1 MRFPKPGFI
10 FIALGVTLF
19 LPWSAGRGQGSAR
32 AQYQK
37 LRLKLGAESA
47 ERHLSLANSL
57 EDKWIYIQAL
67 DQFRLAAELAEG
79 SMKWRTSKAYQAMR
93 NLGPALIES
102 NYRYPTKEER
112 IRYRSKAG
120 LLHRKDRKGWKKLA
134 DYAAAHSKELLE
146 EALKDYGK
154 LIKDTGDVLAFDK
167 KGRILLPEGAIP
179 KHISDRLGKS
189 EGTTAVNESRFLRNE
204 FFKCIP
210 GVHQV
215 YMRESKNVR
224 IYCKEERDE
233 SFEWLDLGDALHSRL
248 KKDFGDS
255 PGQPLSLFVFVDRT
269 TYEAYCRASGNGHYA
284 KLNGFTNLVQRF
296 SMICLEGKGGGELAR
311 EDVHALLLH
320 ELVHLFHYGTAQ
332 IRMPCWFE
340 EGLAESYG
348 GRRAFEWKGGKLKIT
363 GDLDRERLGQF
374 LKPGVLMEM
383 DAFLNMDMQRLLA
396 GGADKVLLF
405 YAQSRI
411 FLDYLRNGSGAKT
424 ARRFR
429 QWEETCYCRN
439 LDRKG
444 AEDYFHD
451 KFVVSLEKL
460 EKDFGDYLKKT
471 SGSR

>member
-1 MRFPKPGFI
+1 MGFPRQGFI
-10 FIALGVTLF
+10 FIALGITLF
-19 LPWSAGRGQGSAR
+19 LPWSVGRGQGSAR
-32 AQYQK
+32 TQYQK
-37 LRLKLGAESA
+37 LRLQLGAESA

-79 SMKWRTSKAYQAMR
+79 RLKWKTSRAYQVMR
-93 NLGPALIES
+93 NLDPALIES
-102 NYRYPTKEER
+102 NYRYPTKAER

-120 LLHRKDRKGWKKLA
+120 LLHGKDRKGWKKLA

-146 EALKDYGK
+146 EALQGYRK
-154 LIKDTGDVLAFDK
+154 LIKDTGDVLEFDE

-179 KHISDRLGKS
+179 KDISDRLGKS
-189 EGTTAVNESRFLRNE
+189 EGTTAVNESRCLRNE

-210 GVHQV
+210 EVHQV
-215 YMRESKNVR
+215 YKRESKIVR
-224 IYCKEERDE
+224 IYCEEERDE
-233 SFEWLDLGDALHSRL
+233 SFEWLDLGDALHARL
-248 KKDFGDS
+248 RKDFGDS
-255 PGQPLSLFVFVDRT
+255 PEEPLSLFVFIDRA
-269 TYEAYCRASGNGHYA
+269 TYEAYCRTSGNGHYA
-284 KLNGFTNLVQRF
+284 KLNGFTHLQQRF
-296 SMICLEGKGGGELAR
+296 SVICLERKGGGELAR

-320 ELVHLFHYGTAQ
+320 ELVHLFHYGTTL

-363 GDLDRERLGQF
+363 GDLDRERLGRF
-374 LKPGVLMEM
+374 LKPDALIEM
-383 DAFLNMDMQRLLA
+383 DEFLDMDMRRLLA
-396 GGADKVLLF
+396 GSADAALLF
-405 YAQSRI
+405 YSQSRI
-411 FLDYLRNGSGAKT
+411 FLDYLRNGAGART

-429 QWEETCYCRN
+429 QWEEDCYCRN

-444 AEDYFHD
+444 AEDYFHE

-460 EKDFGDYLKKT
+460 ENDFRDYLKKT